1 MATFFSL
8 LVIVRLLFEGS
19 IYSLG
24 KPTDINDS
32 RIRHV
37 QVIQWQLLDA
47 VSSTHSLTVLL
58 LNVETSHT
66 TQTALALAQWSSS
79 EIICICVYSSRSYY
93 SRAVFISLRAS
104 DCAATIWRQW
114 QFEGSDYLKKY
125 GIHNMKWT
133 LTLTYLY
140 GFLCQSKQNKSICGQ
155 ITQLESLQ
163 LQQLC
168 KPTWRL
174 TSSHHNSFRQ
184 EGSCQHLTSKHMHP

>member
-8 LVIVRLLFEGS
+8 LVVVQLLFEGS

-58 LNVETSHT
+58 LDVETSHT
-66 TQTALALAQWSSS
+66 TQTALVLAQWLSS
-79 EIICICVYSSRSYY
+79 EIICICVHSSRRYY

-104 DCAATIWRQW
+104 DCAATIRWQW
-114 QFEGSDYLKKY
+114 QFEGTDYLKKY

-140 GFLCQSKQNKSICGQ
+140 GFLCHLNKTSQSVG
-155 ITQLESLQ
+155 
-163 LQQLC
+163 
-168 KPTWRL
+168 RL
-174 TSSHHNSFRQ
+174 PN
-184 EGSCQHLTSKHMHP
+184 